1 MQAANDE
8 KARNVFSPP
17 LCVCVSVCMCV
28 SLPVNT
34 TLIALALQLGDF
46 QSKENFGVNKEGIFK
61 VLKCVIILCISTEK
75 AGRQED
81 CADQVGQMKLFTLE
95 NVMLLYVKSPQS
107 DDSDINLAVCAFSIK
122 LL

>member
-1 MQAANDE
+1 M
-8 KARNVFSPP
+8 
-17 LCVCVSVCMCV
+17 CM

-61 VLKCVIILCISTEK
+61 VLKCVIILCISNGK

-95 NVMLLYVKSPQS
+95 NVMLLYVKSLQS